1 MNLLRTRPAA
11 VLCLVG
17 LSLSSCLSAPEYP
30 LEPSIDFKSLTMVRN
45 IPSGANMTE
54 IDTLTFAL
62 DFRDGD
68 GDLGL
73 SDADIKVSPY
83 SDATGGF
90 NNRSKTYN
98 YSIQP
103 YKRIGTAPPYSY
115 TKFVLSVEGEYDGTY
130 PHLEKEGSRPAPL
143 KGTLTYAL
151 PVSVDG
157 SAFNPGDT
165 FRFEITIMDRA
176 LHKSNTVT
184 TTDVTLKGPL

>member
-1 MNLLRTRPAA
+1 MNLLRTPTVIGLSVA
-11 VLCLVG
+11 G
-17 LSLSSCLSAPEYP
+17 LSLSSCLSAPDYP
-30 LEPSIDFKSLTMVRN
+30 IEPSIDFKSVEVVVVPTGTRT
-45 IPSGANMTE
+45 A
-54 IDTLTFAL
+54 IDTLKFSV

-184 TTDVTLKGPL
+184 TNDVTLKGPQ